1 MRRPCR
7 LAGSRPSVRESAG
20 AALRRARSAAAAV
33 ICALGLLA
41 CGGEAEEEGPRAT
54 PVTIT
59 PVVTMELTDRI
70 EATGQLVARDHA
82 EIAAEVSGQVTE
94 ILVDEGRPVRAG
106 EPVLRIDPER
116 RNLERDSARA
126 RVDEARAALREQ
138 ERGFRRIAELR
149 ERGVASEEQ
158 YDQADTARKLASSRL
173 AAAQAELGVLERA
186 LRDASV
192 AAPFDG
198 FVARRIVGRGEYVSP
213 GDKLFE
219 LVALDPI
226 EVEFHLPEVDS
237 SRVATGQVVDVRV
250 APFPDETF
258 DGQVTVVS
266 PTIDPRSRT
275 LRVKAQLPNP
285 EGRLKPG
292 LFARI
297 DLGVAL
303 RPDVPMVLEEAIL
316 QRAEGAIVF
325 RSVAG
330 DRVERVA
337 VETGTHYAG
346 HVEIV
351 KGLAPGDLVVSRGG
365 DRLSDGQTVLARNP
379 DGTLVAPRAPDVA
392 GAPGA
397 GR

>member
-1 MRRPCR
+1 M
-7 LAGSRPSVRESAG
+7 SAG
-20 AALRRARSAAAAV
+20 RTLRALAAAACGATG
-33 ICALGLLA
+33 ILA
-41 CGGEAEEEGPRAT
+41 CGGDATPEAPRAV

-59 PVVTMELTDRI
+59 PVVAMEIEDRI

-82 EIAAEVSGQVTE
+82 EIAAEVSGQVTG
-94 ILVDEGRPVRAG
+94 ILVDEGRRVAAG
-106 EPVLRIDPER
+106 DEVLQIDPER
-116 RNLERDSARA
+116 RRLERDSARA

-138 ERGFRRIAELR
+138 ERGFRRISELR

-158 YDQADTARKLASSRL
+158 RDQAETAQKLARSRL
-173 AAAQAELGVLERA
+173 AAAEAELGVVERA

-192 AAPFDG
+192 VAAFDG
-198 FVARRIVGRGEYVSP
+198 FVAKRFVSRGEYVAA

-226 EVEFHLPEVDS
+226 EVEFHLPEADS
-237 SRVATGQVVDVRV
+237 SRVALGQTVDVRV
-250 APFPDETF
+250 APFPDEIF

-285 EGRLKPG
+285 DGRLRPG

-303 RPDVPMVLEEAIL
+303 RPDVAMVLEEAIL
-316 QRAEGAIVF
+316 RRADGAIVF
-325 RSVAG
+325 RTVDG
-330 DRVERVA
+330 NHVERVA
-337 VETGTHYAG
+337 VETGVHQAG

-351 KGLAPGDLVVSRGG
+351 KGLAIGDRVVSRGG
-365 DRLSDGQTVLARNP
+365 DRLSDGQLVLARNP
-379 DGTLVAPRAPDVA
+379 DGTLVAPSPPDVA
-392 GAPGA
+392 GAPGES
-397 GR
+397 

>member
-1 MRRPCR
+1 M
-7 LAGSRPSVRESAG
+7 SRSPLRQASA
-20 AALRRARSAAAAV
+20 ASLRRARATVAAS
-33 ICALGLLA
+33 CALGLLA
-41 CGGEAEEEGPRAT
+41 CGAATQEEAPPSV

-59 PVVTMELTDRI
+59 PVVTMDLEDRI
-70 EATGQLVARDHA
+70 EATGQLLARDHG

-94 ILVDEGRPVRAG
+94 ILVDEGRSVRSG
-106 EPVLRIDPER
+106 DVVLRIDPER
-116 RNLERDSARA
+116 RNLERASARA
-126 RVDEARAALREQ
+126 RVDEARASLREQ
-138 ERGFRRIAELR
+138 ERSHRRIAELR

-158 YDQADTARKLASSRL
+158 RDQSETALTLARSRL
-173 AAAQAELGVLERA
+173 DAALAEFGVLERA

-198 FVARRIVGRGEYVSP
+198 FVARRFVSRGEYVAP

-237 SRVATGQVVDVRV
+237 GRVAAGQTVDVRV

-266 PTIDPRSRT
+266 PTIDPGSRT
-275 LRVKAQLPNP
+275 LRVKAQLANP
-285 EGRLKPG
+285 DGRLRPG

-303 RPDVPMVLEEAIL
+303 RPNVPMVLEEAVL
-316 QRAEGAIVF
+316 RRSEGAIVF
-325 RSVAG
+325 RAVDG
-330 DRVERVA
+330 NRVERVA
-337 VETGTHYAG
+337 VETGVHHAG
-346 HVEIV
+346 HVEV
-351 KGLAPGDLVVSRGG
+351 VRGLAPGDLVVSRGG
-365 DRLSDGQTVLARNP
+365 DRLSEGQSVLARNP

-392 GAPGA
+392 GAPG
-397 GR
+397 GS

>member
-1 MRRPCR
+1 MRRSGLREP
-7 LAGSRPSVRESAG
+7 AGSV
-20 AALRRARSAAAAV
+20 LLRARSASAAALF
-33 ICALGLLA
+33 ALGLLA

-82 EIAAEVSGQVTE
+82 EIAAEVSGQVTD
-94 ILVDEGRPVRAG
+94 ILVEEGRSVRAG
-106 EPVLRIDPER
+106 EAVLRIDPER

-138 ERGFRRIAELR
+138 ERSFRRIAELR
-149 ERGVASEEQ
+149 ERGVASQEQ
-158 YDQADTARKLASSRL
+158 YDQADTARKLAGSRL

-192 AAPFDG
+192 EAPFDG
-198 FVARRIVGRGEYVSP
+198 FVARRIVSRGEYVSP

-226 EVEFHLPEVDS
+226 EVEFHLPEADS
-237 SRVATGQVVDVRV
+237 SRVATGQIVDVRV

-275 LRVKAQLPNP
+275 LRVKAQLANP
-285 EGRLKPG
+285 DGRLKPG

-325 RSVAG
+325 RSVGG

-337 VETGTHYAG
+337 VETGAHHAG
-346 HVEIV
+346 HVEVV

-365 DRLSDGQTVLARNP
+365 DLLSDGQTVLARNP
-379 DGTLVAPRAPDVA
+379 DGTLVAPHAPDVA

>member
-1 MRRPCR
+1 VRRSGLREP
-7 LAGSRPSVRESAG
+7 AGSV
-20 AALRRARSAAAAV
+20 LLRARSASAAALF
-33 ICALGLLA
+33 ALGLLA

-82 EIAAEVSGQVTE
+82 EIAAEVSGQVTD
-94 ILVDEGRPVRAG
+94 ILVEEGRSVRAG
-106 EPVLRIDPER
+106 EAVLRIDPER

-138 ERGFRRIAELR
+138 ERSFRRIAELR
-149 ERGVASEEQ
+149 ERGVASQEQ
-158 YDQADTARKLASSRL
+158 YDQADTARKLAGSRL

-192 AAPFDG
+192 EAPFDG
-198 FVARRIVGRGEYVSP
+198 FVARRIVSRGEYVSP

-226 EVEFHLPEVDS
+226 EVEFHLPEADS
-237 SRVATGQVVDVRV
+237 SRVATGQIVDVRV

-275 LRVKAQLPNP
+275 LRVKAQLANP
-285 EGRLKPG
+285 DGRLKPG

-325 RSVAG
+325 RSVGG

-337 VETGTHYAG
+337 VETGAHHAG
-346 HVEIV
+346 HVEVV

-365 DRLSDGQTVLARNP
+365 DLLSDGQTVLARNP
-379 DGTLVAPRAPDVA
+379 DGTLVAPHAPDVA